1 MDLKKVFKQ
10 IFICFISMVLFS
22 AVLSGCSDAKIE
34 KEDTGVQTETSI
46 IDGEPVAVKESD
58 DALTDEINQVQIEN
72 TYVSKSKDF
81 TSYSFLCPDGW
92 ELFETD
98 SGSRVV
104 LKNIDSSLNKT
115 ESIFIFVDNLQNN
128 GEIRT
133 DTEILSAY
141 AGMLEDEPT
150 AEWLEEE
157 VIKIDDDIVKLSG
170 YKYESKLFGK
180 DSGNENLKFVCVD
193 YFTFLR
199 NADYLYSIK
208 YIGSNVD
215 ATEAGKTFKDFL
227 STFSF
232 KGEAEGFKEK
242 GKNSSVN
249 ILILGDDSGL
259 GRPGGRVNGRT
270 DIIIILHLNLDTC
283 KGTAVTIPRDTWVN
297 IPGRGEGKI
306 TEAHAAGGN
315 ELTVQTIEEFSGLD
329 IDNYIITDFDG
340 FIPLIDFL
348 GGVTI
353 EVGENLS
360 DDFSGC
366 YLAKGV
372 HHLNGEQ
379 ALALCRN
386 RHRQGDGTTQPGAFA
401 REREAAKVIVALL
414 EQKSTFER
422 IVSLPLFINYLLRYT
437 WTDLNFIDI
446 FRLLPVLGKINSSDI
461 DITTIPSWPQTFGN
475 ASAVA
480 YDKESTAE
488 LFEEIKNQ

>member
-1 MDLKKVFKQ
+1 MDLIKMFKQ
-10 IFICFISMVLFS
+10 MLIYFLSMVLFS

-34 KEDTGVQTETSI
+34 KKDSQVNTETSI
-46 IDGEPVAVKESD
+46 IDSETVSVKQSN
-58 DALTDEINQVQIEN
+58 DALTDEINQVRLEN

-98 SGSRVV
+98 AGSRVV
-104 LKNIDSSLNKT
+104 LRNIDSSLNKT
-115 ESIFIFVDNLQNN
+115 ESIFIFVDNLQNID
-128 GEIRT
+128 GSKTDEEIM
-133 DTEILSAY
+133 SAY
-141 AGMLEDEPT
+141 TEMLEDEPT
-150 AEWLEEE
+150 AELLEEE
-157 VIKIDDDIVKLSG
+157 FIKIDDDIVKLAG
-170 YKYESKLFGK
+170 YKYESRLF
-180 DSGNENLKFVCVD
+180 DSDGGNENLKFISVD

-199 NADYLYSIK
+199 NKDYLYSIK
-208 YIGSNVD
+208 YIGCNVD
-215 ATEAGKTFKDFL
+215 AEQGCKTFKDFL
-227 STFSF
+227 STFSI
-232 KGEAEGFKEK
+232 KDEAEGFKEK

-259 GRPGGRVNGRT
+259 GGPGGRVNGRT

-306 TEAHAAGGN
+306 TEAHATGGN

-446 FRLLPVLGKINSSDI
+446 FRFLPVLGKINSSDI
-461 DITTIPSWPQTFGN
+461 DVTTIPSWPQTFGN

-480 YDKESTAE
+480 YDKEG
-488 LFEEIKNQ
+488 